1 MHRHRIGTKEQLPFL
16 SEQKYLKPCKK
27 AAGVCGAGCTTRPLI
42 CSLPHMVEDFRPRL
56 SRWWQP
62 SSSQYRRS
70 SNTRGFRHI
79 RNPPLFSV
87 RLSQQAIKRQLGP
100 RFRCIFHADGRP
112 SLKRRR
118 RKFFLPSERSI
129 NNRLIIEPVPLS
141 AVIFPTQRPSFNV
154 LTVETAA

>member
-1 MHRHRIGTKEQLPFL
+1 MQEGSGGLWCWMYDTASNLLF
-16 SEQKYLKPCKK
+16 
-27 AAGVCGAGCTTRPLI
+27 
-42 CSLPHMVEDFRPRL
+42 PHMVEDFRPRL

-141 AVIFPTQRPSFNV
+141 AVIFPTQRPSFYV